1 LKHVKIRLSFVG
13 LILMASSL
21 VVSASVAQHTPPPD
35 DIRSPEIRR
44 DAIVGVTL
52 VPRPGEVIE
61 NATILLRDGMIEA
74 VGTELD
80 VPAGYRVRDLTDH
93 FVYAGLIDPSVVRS
107 PGAALE
113 QARNG
118 AGSHWNSRIVPQI
131 DMRDAMTI
139 DSEGR
144 KSLRAQGFTM
154 AQVLP
159 ESGILRGN
167 GAIVLLA
174 ERDLDARPLTD
185 RGMMFAALE
194 QGGWGGS
201 SGYPGSK
208 MGAIALLRQTLE
220 EARWHARN
228 QSMFADDPSGMEPPE
243 QSDALDALQDAMNG
257 RQIVIFDASDE
268 LDAIRTARI
277 AEEFQL
283 QGVLLGSGM
292 EFRRTDEVA
301 ATGLPIIT
309 PLNFPKAPDVKDPYA
324 ADRVTLREL
333 QTWKH
338 APSNP
343 RRLLEAGI
351 SVALTTHRLDS
362 PGSFHDAVRKS
373 IDAGLKPEEALACV
387 TTRPARL
394 LGIESLVGTVEPGR
408 IANLLVVDGKLF
420 AKGTEVREVWV
431 AGRRSEIKAPTKFMI
446 GGIFDVVV
454 DGTVRENLKATIDPV
469 RNRLTIT
476 AENEEPEADA
486 KDKAEGDEGEGEG
499 DEDNDKGDEA
509 AEPAND
515 EPGREDPVSGVW
527 DCVVEIPNMGE
538 IPMTM
543 TFGLTPDDRVTGGIT
558 NPMFSAEVNGRFD
571 RAASSI
577 DLTISMEQGPSS
589 NMNLKIAGDTI
600 TGTGS
605 GGPGGGSADI
615 TGSRLAGMGDGDEA
629 SAPKKGKRGGLR
641 NTKLTRRNLGFASD
655 GEMFGLEGDVI
666 ATAVVINDRVVGSL
680 QTTSGKFVPFELK
693 TRPEPED
700 AEDATTNGEDDPPKN
715 GEDATKPEE
724 DAESEDPETA
734 IATIERLPT
743 PLGMYGRL
751 DSPRP
756 RPVVIRN
763 ATIWTCA
770 DTGVLQDA
778 DLLVRDGKIVAV
790 GHDLVTNDDDIL
802 EIDGTG
808 MHVTPGLIDCH
819 SHTGISGGVN
829 EGAQTNTAEVRIG
842 DVIDPD
848 DINLFRQLAGGLT
861 AANQLHGSANPI
873 GGQNSVVKLRWG
885 GTVDDMRFE
894 GAKPGIK
901 FALGENVKRG
911 GGYPNT
917 RMGVAAFIEDA
928 FQAAR
933 EYDAAGDR
941 FLALPPEEQARQSPP
956 RPDFELDTIVEIL
969 DGDRIIHCHSYR
981 QDEILMLLRLCER
994 YNVRI
999 GTLQHI
1005 LEGYKVAD
1013 EIAAHGAGASSFSD
1027 WWAYKMEVMDAI
1039 PYNGSLMHEVGVVVS
1054 FNSDDDEVATRMND
1068 EAAKAVRWGGLEP
1081 HEALKF
1087 VTINPARQLQIDARV
1102 GSLEPGKDAD
1112 FVLWNQ
1118 PPLSSY
1124 ARCEE
1129 TWIDGA
1135 RYYDREEASNAHAS
1149 AMAERGQLLAEA
1161 GGGGGGDDE
1170 KPEAAN
1176 DSEEQGGRPG
1186 GRGARRPGGTRPTGL
1201 LARMLQDREE
1211 VLLERVARGEDPAAI
1226 RAGECGCGSAS
1237 MIELARTLARDRARL
1252 ETLGSEEAK

>member
-1 LKHVKIRLSFVG
+1 MKIRLSFVG
-13 LILMASSL
+13 TILMASSL
-21 VVSASVAQHTPPPD
+21 VVSVSVAQHTPPPD
-35 DIRSPEIRR
+35 DIRSPEVRR

-52 VPRPGEVIE
+52 VPRPGEVVE

-93 FVYAGLIDPSVVRS
+93 FVYAGLIDPSIVRS

-118 AGSHWNSRIVPQI
+118 AGSHWNSRIVPQV

-185 RGMMFAALE
+185 RGMMFASLE

-220 EARWHARN
+220 EARWHARHRAI
-228 QSMFADDPSGMEPPE
+228 FANDPNGMEPPE
-243 QSDALDALQDAMNG
+243 QSDALDALNDAING
-257 RQIVIFDASDE
+257 QQLVIFDASSE
-268 LDAIRTARI
+268 LDAIRNARI
-277 AEEFQL
+277 AEEFEL
-283 QGVLLGSGM
+283 KGILLGSGM
-292 EFRRTDEVA
+292 EFRRTAEIA
-301 ATGLPIIT
+301 ATGLPVIT

-351 SVALTTHRLDS
+351 PVALTTHRLDS
-362 PGSFHDAVRKS
+362 PGSFHAAVRKS

-394 LGIESLVGTVEPGR
+394 LGIESLAGTVEPGR
-408 IANLLVVDGKLF
+408 IANLLVVDGELF
-420 AKGTEVREVWV
+420 AEGTDVREVWV

-446 GGIFDVVV
+446 GGTFDVVV
-454 DGTVRENLKATIDPV
+454 DGTVRENLKATIDPD

-476 AENEEPEADA
+476 TENEEPEADA
-486 KDKAEGDEGEGEG
+486 KDEEGEEGEEA
-499 DEDNDKGDEA
+499 DDADDADDADEA
-509 AEPAND
+509 AD
-515 EPGREDPVSGVW
+515 EVPGRDDPVSGVW
-527 DCVVEIPNMGE
+527 DCMVEIPNMGE

-543 TFGLTPDDRVTGGIT
+543 TFTLTPDDRVTGGIT
-558 NPMFSAEVNGRFD
+558 NPMFNTEVSGRFD

-577 DLTISMEQGPSS
+577 DLTVLMEQGQSS
-589 NMNLKIAGDTI
+589 NMDLKIAGNTL

-605 GGPGGGSADI
+605 GGPGGGSATV
-615 TGSRLAGMGDGDEA
+615 TGSRQAGTEDSDGA
-629 SAPKKGKRGGLR
+629 SSPAKAKRSGGLR
-641 NTKLTRRNLGFASD
+641 NTKLARRSLGFASD
-655 GEMFGLEGDVI
+655 GEMFGVDGDVI

-680 QTTSGKFVPFELK
+680 QTTSGKFIPFELK
-693 TRPEPED
+693 ARPD
-700 AEDATTNGEDDPPKN
+700 SEDDKTPTTD
-715 GEDATKPEE
+715 GDAADETEEGTETEE
-724 DAESEDPETA
+724 DAESDTTVTTV
-734 IATIERLPT
+734 ATIEQLPT

-751 DSPRP
+751 DSPRQ
-756 RPVVIRN
+756 RPVLVQN

-770 DTGVLQDA
+770 DSGILENA
-778 DLLVRDGKIVAV
+778 DLLVQKGKIIAV
-790 GHDLVTNDDDIL
+790 GRDLVTDDPDVL
-802 EIDGTG
+802 VIDGTG

-829 EGAQTNTAEVRIG
+829 EGAQTNTAEVRIS

-848 DINLFRQLAGGLT
+848 DIDFFRQLAGGLT

-885 GTVDDMRFE
+885 GTVEDMRFE
-894 GAKPGIK
+894 NAKPGIK

-933 EYDAAGDR
+933 EYDASRDR
-941 FLALPPEEQARQSPP
+941 FIALPPEEQARQSPP

-1039 PYNGSLMHEVGVVVS
+1039 PYNGSLMQDVGVLVS

-1112 FVLWNQ
+1112 FVLWNE

-1124 ARCEE
+1124 ARCEQ

-1135 RYYDREEASNAHAS
+1135 RYYDREESSNAHAS
-1149 AMAERGQLLAEA
+1149 AMSERGRLLAEA
-1161 GGGGGGDDE
+1161 GGGGSDQ
-1170 KPEAAN
+1170 KPADAAG
-1176 DSEEQGGRPG
+1176 SEGRGERPG
-1186 GRGARRPGGTRPTGL
+1186 GRGARRPGGGRPTGL

-1252 ETLGSEEAK
+1252 ETLGSEEAP

>member
-1 LKHVKIRLSFVG
+1 
-13 LILMASSL
+13 
-21 VVSASVAQHTPPPD
+21 VV
-35 DIRSPEIRR
+35 
-44 DAIVGVTL
+44 
-52 VPRPGEVIE
+52 E

-74 VGTELD
+74 IGTELD
-80 VPAGYRVRDLTDH
+80 VPAGYRVRDLKDH
-93 FVYAGLIDPSVVRS
+93 FVYAGLIDPSIVRS
-107 PGAALE
+107 PGPALD

-131 DMRDAMTI
+131 DMRNALTI
-139 DSEGR
+139 DGEGR

-174 ERDLDARPLTD
+174 ERDPDARPLTD

-208 MGAIALLRQTLE
+208 MGAVALLRQTLE

-228 QSMFADDPSGMEPPE
+228 RSIFADDPNGLEPPE
-243 QSDALDALQDAMNG
+243 QSDALDALQDAING
-257 RQIVIFDASDE
+257 RQIMVFDASDE
-268 LDAIRTARI
+268 LDAIRIARI
-277 AEEFQL
+277 AEEFEL

-292 EFRRTDEVA
+292 EFRRTAEIA

-309 PLNFPKAPDVKDPYA
+309 PLNFPKAPEVKDPYA

-351 SVALTTHRLDS
+351 PVALTTHRLDS
-362 PGSFHDAVRKS
+362 PGSFHAAVRKS

-394 LGIESLVGTVEPGR
+394 LGIESLAGTVEPGR
-408 IANLLVVDGKLF
+408 IANLLVVDGELF
-420 AKGTEVREVWV
+420 VEGTEVREVWV

-446 GGIFDVVV
+446 GGTFDVVV
-454 DGTVRENLKATIDPV
+454 DGTVRENLKATIDSD

-476 AENEEPEADA
+476 TE
-486 KDKAEGDEGEGEG
+486 
-499 DEDNDKGDEA
+499 
-509 AEPAND
+509 ND
-515 EPGREDPVSGVW
+515 EPEEDSEDDADPEDGEEVAEDAEPEDETPDREDPVSGVW
-527 DCVVEIPNMGE
+527 DCIVEIPNMGE
-538 IPMTM
+538 LPMTM
-543 TFGLTPDDRVTGGIT
+543 TFELTPDDRVTGGIT
-558 NPMFSAEVNGRFD
+558 NPMFSAEVAGRFN
-571 RAASSI
+571 RAASTL

-589 NMNLKIAGDTI
+589 NMELKIAGDAL

-605 GGPGGGSADI
+605 GGPGGGSASV
-615 TGSRLAGMGDGDEA
+615 TGSRLAGMDDGDEA
-629 SAPKKGKRGGLR
+629 SSPQKGKRGGGLR
-641 NTKLTRRNLGFASD
+641 NTKLSRRSLGFASD
-655 GEMFGLEGDVI
+655 GKMFGIDGDVI

-693 TRPEPED
+693 ARPESED
-700 AEDATTNGEDDPPKN
+700 EEAATKEDEESNKD
-715 GEDATKPEE
+715 EDATKEDGESDEPEV
-724 DAESEDPETA
+724 T

-751 DSPRP
+751 EPPRQ
-756 RPVVIRN
+756 RPVVVRN

-770 DTGVLQDA
+770 DAGILEDA
-778 DLLVRDGKIVAV
+778 DLLVQNGKIVAV
-790 GHDLVTNDDDIL
+790 GRDLVIDDQDTL
-802 EIDGTG
+802 EIDGTD

-848 DINLFRQLAGGLT
+848 DIDLFRQLAGGLT

-885 GTVDDMRFE
+885 GTVEDMRFK

-933 EYDAAGDR
+933 EYDAARDR
-941 FLALPPEEQARQSPP
+941 FAALSPEEQARRSPP

-1039 PYNGSLMHEVGVVVS
+1039 PYNGSLMHDVGVVVS

-1112 FVLWNQ
+1112 FVLWNE

-1124 ARCEE
+1124 ARCEQ

-1135 RYYDREEASNAHAS
+1135 RYYHREESSDAHAS
-1149 AMAERGQLLAEA
+1149 ALAERGLLLAEA
-1161 GGGGGGDDE
+1161 GGGGEKKPKAEDD
-1170 KPEAAN
+1170 PEGRGERP
-1176 DSEEQGGRPG
+1176 SGRPGGRPG
-1186 GRGARRPGGTRPTGL
+1186 GRGLGRPGGNRPTGL

-1211 VLLERVARGEDPAAI
+1211 VLLERVARGEDPASI

-1252 ETLGSEEAK
+1252 ETLGSEEAQ

>member
-1 LKHVKIRLSFVG
+1 LKIHQLFVG
-13 LILMASSL
+13 PILMASSL
-21 VVSASVAQHTPPPD
+21 IVSTAVAQHTPPPE
-35 DIRSPEIRR
+35 DIRSPEVRR

-61 NATILLRDGMIEA
+61 SATILLRDGLIEA
-74 VGTELD
+74 IGTDLD
-80 VPAGYRVRDLTDH
+80 VPAGYRVRDLSDH
-93 FVYAGLIDPSVVRS
+93 FVYAGLIDPSIVRS
-107 PGAALE
+107 PGTSLE

-131 DMRDAMTI
+131 DMRDARTI

-144 KSLRAQGFTM
+144 KSLRSQGFTM

-167 GAIVLLA
+167 GAIVLLS
-174 ERDLDARPLTD
+174 ERDLDARPLTE
-185 RGMMFAALE
+185 RGMMFASLE

-208 MGAIALLRQTLE
+208 MGAIALLRQTLD

-228 QSMFADDPSGMEPPE
+228 RAMFADDPNGLEPPE
-243 QSDALDALQDAMNG
+243 QSDALDALGDAIDG
-257 RQIVIFDASDE
+257 RQLVIFDASDE
-268 LDAIRTARI
+268 LDALRSARV
-277 AEEFQL
+277 AEEFEL

-301 ATGLPIIT
+301 ATGLPVIT

-351 SVALTTHRLDS
+351 PVAFTTHRLDS
-362 PGSFHDAVRKS
+362 PGSFHAAVRKS

-394 LGIESLVGTVEPGR
+394 LGIETLTGTVEPGR
-408 IANLLVVDGKLF
+408 IANLLVVDGELF
-420 AKGTEVREVWV
+420 AEGTEVREVWV

-446 GGIFDVVV
+446 GGTFDVVV
-454 DGTVRENLKATIDPV
+454 DGTVREDLKATIDRD

-476 AENEEPEADA
+476 TEREEPEEDAEDDADTDDGGEIA
-486 KDKAEGDEGEGEG
+486 DDEGEEG
-499 DEDNDKGDEA
+499 
-509 AEPAND
+509 

-527 DCVVEIPNMGE
+527 DCMVEIPNMGE

-543 TFGLTPDDRVTGGIT
+543 TFELSSDDRVAGSIT
-558 NPMFSAEVNGRFD
+558 NPMFSAEVAGRFD
-571 RAASSI
+571 RGTSN
-577 DLTISMEQGPSS
+577 LELGISMEEGPSS
-589 NMNLKIAGDTI
+589 NMELKITGDSLS
-600 TGTGS
+600 GTGS
-605 GGPGGGSADI
+605 GGPGGGSATV
-615 TGSRLAGMGDGDEA
+615 TGSRLAGTDDGEGA
-629 SAPKKGKRGGLR
+629 TSPSKGRRSGGLR
-641 NTKLTRRNLGFASD
+641 NTKLARRSLGFASD
-655 GEMFGLEGDVI
+655 GEMFGIEGDVI

-693 TRPEPED
+693 ARPETED
-700 AEDATTNGEDDPPKN
+700 EELATADGEADD
-715 GEDATKPEE
+715 
-724 DAESEDPETA
+724 SEDGENASEEGTEPDKAEPEV
-734 IATIERLPT
+734 ATIERLPT

-751 DSPRP
+751 EAPRQ
-756 RPVVIRN
+756 RPVVVRN

-770 DTGVLQDA
+770 ETGVLEDA

-790 GHDLVTNDDDIL
+790 GVDLDIGDADIL
-802 EIDGTG
+802 EIDGTD

-842 DVIDPD
+842 DVVNPD
-848 DINLFRQLAGGLT
+848 DIDFFRQLAGGLT
-861 AANQLHGSANPI
+861 ACNQLHGSANPI

-885 GTVDDMRFE
+885 GAVDDLHFE

-933 EYDAAGDR
+933 EYDEARDR
-941 FLALPPEEQARQSPP
+941 FFDLPPEEQARRSPP
-956 RPDFELDTIVEIL
+956 RPDFELDAIVEIL

-994 YNVRI
+994 YDVRI

-1039 PYNGSLMHEVGVVVS
+1039 PYNGSLMRDVGVVVS

-1112 FVLWNQ
+1112 FVLWNE

-1124 ARCEE
+1124 ARCEQ

-1149 AMAERGQLLAEA
+1149 AMTERGLLLAEA
-1161 GGGGGGDDE
+1161 GGGGE
-1170 KPEAAN
+1170 KKPESAAGTE
-1176 DSEEQGGRPG
+1176 SPGGRPGARPGGRPG
-1186 GRGARRPGGTRPTGL
+1186 GRGQGRPGGGRPTGL
-1201 LARMLQDREE
+1201 LARMLQDREA
-1211 VLLERVARGEDPAAI
+1211 VFLERVARGEDPAAI

-1252 ETLGSEEAK
+1252 ETLGSEDSR